1 MKEKIVLILGIC
13 LFITGVAL
21 ASYFVNH
28 YQERGKNEILDQ
40 QEAVDYEK
48 NQEESNQEEEDNLGE
63 SGVISINEE
72 SFSEEVLQSQKPVLV
87 DFYADWCVPCQHLSP
102 IVEEVATEHPEIKFV
117 KMNVDEAENIAN
129 QYGVI
134 YIPTLVFIKNGEQ
147 VGSSIGLVE
156 KEAIVELISQ

>member
-1 MKEKIVLILGIC
+1 MLCVGAFLASTLVKIVLILVIC

-28 YQERGKNEILDQ
+28 YQEHEKNEILRS
-40 QEAVDYEK
+40 ARNSRLWK
-48 NQEESNQEEEDNLGE
+48 E

-117 KMNVDEAENIAN
+117 KMNVDEAENIAD